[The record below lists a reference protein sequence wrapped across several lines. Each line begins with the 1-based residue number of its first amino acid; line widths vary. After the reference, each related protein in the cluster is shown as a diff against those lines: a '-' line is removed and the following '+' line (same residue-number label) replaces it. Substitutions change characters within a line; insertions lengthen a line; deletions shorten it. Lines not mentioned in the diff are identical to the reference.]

1 MNNKTEEEELEQLIA
16 EQAADDADEVSE
28 ESRRWG
34 DFIQAGYQPLYDPE
48 GRMEGCF
55 RRVTHET
62 DDGEGGRH

>member
-1 MNNKTEEEELEQLIA
+1 MNNKTEEEELAALIE
-16 EQAADDADEVSE
+16 EQAADDTDEVDDE
-28 ESRRWG
+28 KRLWG
-34 DFIQAGYQPLYDPE
+34 DFIQAGYQPMYSPD